1 MFPLSKELARK
12 SSALLSQEPKEALER
27 ILASLEENYTKQI
40 NAELSSDALKIL
52 ASKIDLIRNLKNF
65 ERVIRQ
71 NAN

>member
-12 SSALLSQEPKEALER
+12 SSAIISSEPKEALER
-27 ILASLEENYTKQI
+27 ILTSLEEHFVKQI

-52 ASKIDLIRNLKNF
+52 AAKIDLLRNLKNF

>member
-27 ILASLEENYTKQI
+27 ILASLEENYAKQI